1 MSGGDVHPGTNS
13 GRIER
18 GFRLFSEGDTDE
30 LIALI
35 HPECRWE
42 EDQTIGWPG
51 MDPVYLGPAGFR
63 RWVEDLRDVWE
74 QIESTVIGVKEF
86 GEVYVVDTM
95 VGARGQQAIATDW
108 HVYNVIWMR
117 EGLVIRR
124 RVFIN
129 HAEAVETA
137 SS

>member
-1 MSGGDVHPGTNS
+1 MSTTRVPLLPLQAREPNS
-13 GRIER
+13 SPEDCS
-18 GFRLFSEGDTDE
+18 FE
-30 LIALI
+30 L
-35 HPECRWE
+35 
-42 EDQTIGWPG
+42 
-51 MDPVYLGPAGFR
+51 
-63 RWVEDLRDVWE
+63 LRDVWE
-74 QIESTVIGVKEF
+74 QIESTVIGVEEF